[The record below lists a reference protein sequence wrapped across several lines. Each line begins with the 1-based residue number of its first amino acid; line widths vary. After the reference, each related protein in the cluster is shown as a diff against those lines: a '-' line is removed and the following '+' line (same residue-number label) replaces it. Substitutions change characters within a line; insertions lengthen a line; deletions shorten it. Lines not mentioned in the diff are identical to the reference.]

1 MNQLSTQSET
11 RQRVIQSAEYLFAT
25 KGYDATSIREITKGA
40 EANTAAVNYYFTDKQ
55 NLYTTVFLYRLKE
68 MREYRI
74 TAMRN
79 IMDQSGGALTVE
91 LICETFARAFLAP
104 LAEEKESQI
113 LIQLFMR
120 EMMDPKLPSD
130 MFLKEMAQPMHQILH
145 QALTTIHSELQP
157 NHTFMCLHSLVAQL
171 IHFVQMRELIFNQD
185 ATTSPKINEQAMLEH
200 VIRFTAAG
208 IKHYTNATQSTETQ
222 TINDN
227 REESS

>member
-1 MNQLSTQSET
+1 MNQLSAQSET
-11 RQRVIQSAEYLFAT
+11 RQRVIRSAEYLFAT
-25 KGYDATSIREITKGA
+25 KGYDATSIREITKRA

-55 NLYTTVFLYRLKE
+55 NLYTTVFLHRLKE
-68 MREYRI
+68 MREFRI

-79 IMDQSGGALTVE
+79 IMDQCGGALTVE

-130 MFLKEMAQPMHQILH
+130 MFLREMAQPMHQILH

-171 IHFVQMRELIFNQD
+171 IHFIQMRDLILNQD
-185 ATTSPKINEQAMLEH
+185 STTTPSINKQDMLEH
-200 VIRFTAAG
+200 VIRFTVAG
-208 IKHYTNATQSTETQ
+208 IKNYTNAPHSTDTPS
-222 TINDN
+222 ISDK
-227 REESS
+227 RERSS